1 MVSLADA
8 PVTLFGGQIPSFEEI
23 KKLWQL
29 VNSSELNR
37 IRFTE
42 EADKQSDVLVQGI
55 ALLLCNR
62 PAEAVDKLSKGKECL
77 QKQFMLGYAWR
88 SLKEYE
94 KAIAAFERAAR
105 ESDGITAV
113 LEQVETYRL
122 AGDYEK
128 AMKLLTDCGNFQNVS
143 AEYHYQMGK
152 LLDAQGDYDRAVE
165 NYEKAVSLDS
175 GHTKSLFQLAYSF
188 DLRSDEETAVSY
200 YKQLLKAAPAHVNA
214 LLNLA
219 VLHEDMSE
227 YEKAMACVE
236 SVLRSHPNHTKALL
250 FQKDI
255 ESSMVM
261 VYDEE
266 REKRKD
272 RHNKTLEIPISDF
285 ELSVRSRNCLKKM
298 NIITLGDL
306 LRTTEA
312 ELLSYKNFGETSLH
326 EIKKILD
333 IKGLR
338 LGMALEDKSGSAKP
352 LDPEIASKASPELLQ
367 KTIGELELSVRA
379 RRALDRLGVKTVLE
393 LINKTEAELL
403 GCKNFGVTSL
413 NEIKERLTDFGLS
426 LRKLE

>member
-8 PVTLFGGQIPSFEEI
+8 PVNLFGENLPGFEDI
-23 KKLWQL
+23 KKLRQY
-29 VNSSELNR
+29 VNASELNR
-37 IRFTE
+37 SKFCE
-42 EADKQSDVLVQGI
+42 EAEKQTAAVVQGI
-55 ALLLCNR
+55 ALLLCGNAAGA
-62 PAEAVDKLSKGKECL
+62 AEKLNKGKDCL
-77 QKQFMLGYAWR
+77 QKHYMLGDAYR
-88 SLKEYE
+88 RLKDYD
-94 KAIAAFERAAR
+94 KALEQFERAAKQ
-105 ESDGITAV
+105 SDGITAV
-113 LEQVETYRL
+113 LEKVETYRQ
-122 AGDYEK
+122 AEDYK
-128 AMKLLTDCGNFQNVS
+128 NATKLLKDCSNFENIS

-152 LLDAQGDYDRAVE
+152 LLDAQGEYEQAVN
-165 NYEKAVSLDS
+165 NYKKAMKLDNS
-175 GHTKSLFQLAYSF
+175 HSKSLFQLAYSF
-188 DLRSDEETAVSY
+188 DLRGDEETAVNY
-200 YKQLLKAAPAHVNA
+200 YKELIKSTPAHVNT

-219 VLHEDMSE
+219 VLYEDMHE
-227 YEKAMACVE
+227 YDKALACVE
-236 SVLRSHPNHTKALL
+236 SVLKSHPNHAKAIL
-250 FQKDI
+250 FGKDI

-272 RHNKTLEIPISDF
+272 RHYKTLEIPISDF

-306 LRTTEA
+306 LRTSEA
-312 ELLSYKNFGETSLH
+312 ELLSYKNFGETSLY

-338 LGMALEDKSGSAKP
+338 LGMALEDKNTTAKP
-352 LDPEIASKASPELLQ
+352 IDPDIANQASPELLQ
-367 KTIGELELSVRA
+367 KLIGDLELSVRA

-413 NEIKERLTDFGLS
+413 NEIKERITDLGLS